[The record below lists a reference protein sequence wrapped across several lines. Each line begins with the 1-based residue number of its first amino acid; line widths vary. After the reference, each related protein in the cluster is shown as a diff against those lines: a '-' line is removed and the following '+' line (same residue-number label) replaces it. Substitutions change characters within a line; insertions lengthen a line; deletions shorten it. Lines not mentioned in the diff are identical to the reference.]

1 MCVHIHDDLLKVW
14 HYYYHHVSEWWGYVL
29 RRCLLISIG
38 YYRYPALVF
47 PPSQLMFQKNLG
59 MSSDDRSTDSSQI
72 IQIHDTI
79 SFYDLCLN
87 EWTRENG
94 KEKKD
99 YFGKPT
105 RYKIKNVVGNIDN
118 LIFIVKVTFSLS
130 SLFLVSFCPNFI
142 WLFRKIVQMVT
153 DLLQFHNSNLT

>member
-1 MCVHIHDDLLKVW
+1 MSLNDVIRAPSL
-14 HYYYHHVSEWWGYVL
+14 SAN
-29 RRCLLISIG
+29 ISWILSM
-38 YYRYPALVF
+38 YCASF
-47 PPSQLMFQKNLG
+47 PPNWLIFQKYLG
-59 MSSDDRSTDSSQI
+59 MSSDDRSTDSNQI

-79 SFYDLCLN
+79 SFYALCLN
-87 EWTRENG
+87 EWKRGNG

-130 SLFLVSFCPNFI
+130 DPFLVSFCLNFI
-142 WLFRKIVQMVT
+142 
-153 DLLQFHNSNLT
+153 